1 MMKVAKH
8 GGNIYEVASALGL
21 AMEEILDFSANINP
35 LGIPESL
42 KAAIVDN
49 IHIIER
55 YPDPEYGGLVK
66 AIADYHGVD
75 QQWIAVG
82 NGATEL
88 IFALAASLNSKNSL
102 ILAPTFSEYERAL
115 LKAKSEVHYY
125 YLKEEN
131 DFQVDEGFKKMLN
144 SEIDLLILCNPNNPT
159 GQFLKRQQMM
169 EILRQCREHGIR
181 LVVDE
186 AFIDFVAGG
195 EMETMIT
202 AMHEYKHL
210 YVVRAL
216 TKFFAIPGL
225 RLGYAVASNENILR
239 RMHDNREPWTINSL
253 AALAG
258 EIILKDEDY
267 IQATKNWIEQE
278 RNNLFKALN
287 DIEGIKVYKPEANY
301 IFFSSSKNDR
311 CLKEALLEKKILI
324 RSCSNYKNLTD
335 RFYRV
340 AIKDSAS
347 NEKLVQALKEVIYES

>member
-8 GGNIYEVASALGL
+8 GGNIYEVALERGIE
-21 AMEEILDFSANINP
+21 MEEILDFSANINP
-35 LGIPESL
+35 LGIPDSL
-42 KAAIVDN
+42 KEAIMDN

-55 YPDPEYGGLVK
+55 YPDPEYKELVK

-125 YLKEEN
+125 YLKEDN
-131 DFQVDEGFKKMLN
+131 GFQIDEGFKKMLN
-144 SEIDLLILCNPNNPT
+144 PEIDLLVLCNPNNPT

-169 EILRQCREHGIR
+169 EILQHCREHGIR

-186 AFIDFVAGG
+186 AFIDFVEGG
-195 EMETMIT
+195 EMETMI
-202 AMHEYKHL
+202 ACMHEYNHL
-210 YVVRAL
+210 YVIRAL

-225 RLGYAVASNENILR
+225 RLGYAVTSNENILGR
-239 RMHDNREPWTINSL
+239 IRDNREPWSINSL

-258 EIILKDEDY
+258 EIVLKDKTY
-267 IQATKNWIEQE
+267 IQATKNWIGEE
-278 RNNLFKALN
+278 KDNLFKALN
-287 DIEGIKVYKPEANY
+287 AIEGIKAYKPEANY
-301 IFFSSSKNDR
+301 IFFSYGKSDN
-311 CLKEALLEKKILI
+311 CLKEVLLSKKILI
-324 RSCSNYKNLTD
+324 RSCGNYKNLTD

-340 AIKDSAS
+340 AIKDRAS
-347 NEKLVQALKEVIYES
+347 NEKLIQALKEVIYED